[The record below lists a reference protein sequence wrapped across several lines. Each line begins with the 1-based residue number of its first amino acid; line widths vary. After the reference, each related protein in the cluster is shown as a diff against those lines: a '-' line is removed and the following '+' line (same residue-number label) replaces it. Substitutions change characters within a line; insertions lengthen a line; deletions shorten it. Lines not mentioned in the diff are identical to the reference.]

1 MNNSE
6 IYHWGIKGMKWGRR
20 KNKGTEKLYKEK
32 TVETH
37 DDYARAHSKKS
48 VQSMSDAEL
57 RSRNNRLQMERQYSD
72 LTKKTNI
79 GKKIVTGLIATAGTL
94 AAAERAYSTYKHL
107 GDKAYNGI
115 ANKIMKSINLGGKLT
130 N

>member
-1 MNNSE
+1 MNNNE

-20 KNKGTEKLYKEK
+20 KNEGK

-37 DDYARAHSKKS
+37 DDYAKAHSKKS

-107 GDKAYNGI
+107 GDKAYEGI